1 MPTRRQIGALTL
13 VIAATMSLPA
23 TAATDPY
30 FVTAW
35 AASVQGPYPVGNA
48 TAQPELHFAFADAT
62 KGATDQSFRLML
74 KPSIWGRQARLRLSN
89 AFGTQPVTFDQVYA
103 GLQEDSATLL
113 AGTNRPVTFGGKPGI
128 TIPPGQDA
136 TSDPVT
142 LTFVSTPGAPML
154 KGRRLAVS
162 FHAVGETG
170 PMTWHAKALTTS
182 YVSRPGTGA
191 VTRAESEEAFPY
203 STTSWYFLDAVD
215 MTASPGTKALVAFGD
230 SIVDGTGSTLNG
242 DDRWPDVLARR
253 LRAAHGDKI
262 PVVNAG
268 IGGNMV
274 TGPKD
279 YAAHPFAGGPA
290 AIDRLDRDVIG
301 LTNVGTVIWLE
312 GINDF
317 GHDGADPAVVEAAV
331 RDAVTRLRARIPGV
345 RIFMATLTPAVNSTN
360 GAYGAPAVEAKRKAY
375 NRFIRTAGIFDGV
388 IDFDA
393 VTRDPSSGELK
404 AAFQPNSSV
413 GGPGDKLHPNR
424 AGYLAMGG
432 AIDLK
437 MIAGH

>member
-1 MPTRRQIGALTL
+1 MPTRRQFGALTL
-13 VIAATMSLPA
+13 AIAATMPLS
-23 TAATDPY
+23 AAANDPY

-35 AASVQGPYPVGNA
+35 AASAQGPYPIGNA
-48 TAQPELHFAFADAT
+48 TAQPELRFAFPDAD
-62 KGATDQSFRLML
+62 KGAANQSFRLML
-74 KPSIWGRQARLRLSN
+74 KPSIWGRQARIRLSN
-89 AFGTQPVTFDQVYA
+89 VFGTRPVTFDQVYA
-103 GLQEDSATLL
+103 GLQEESATLL
-113 AGTNRPVTFGGKPGI
+113 PGTNRPVTFGGKSAI
-128 TIPPGQDA
+128 VIPPGKDA

-162 FHAVGETG
+162 FHVVGETG
-170 PMTWHAKALTTS
+170 PMTWHAKGLTTS
-182 YVSRPGTGA
+182 YVSEPHSGV
-191 VTRAESEEAFPY
+191 VTKAETEEAFPY

-215 MTASPGTKALVAFGD
+215 MTAMPGTKAIVAFGD
-230 SIVDGTGSTLNG
+230 SITDGTASTING
-242 DDRWPDVLARR
+242 NDRWPDVLARR
-253 LRAAHGDKI
+253 LRAAYGDKF

-290 AIDRLDRDVIG
+290 AIDRLQRDVIS
-301 LTNVGTVIWLE
+301 LSNVGSVIWLE

-317 GHDGADPAVVEAAV
+317 GHDNADPAVVETAV
-331 RDAVTRLRARIPGV
+331 RDTIKRLRARIPGV
-345 RIFMATLTPAVNSTN
+345 RIFMATLTPALNSSN
-360 GAYGAPAVEAKRKAY
+360 GAYGAPSIEEKRMAF
-375 NRFIRTAGIFDGV
+375 NHFIHTAGIFDGV

-393 VTRDPSSGELK
+393 VTRDPVSGELK
-404 AAFQPNSSV
+404 PPFQPNSSV

-424 AGYLAMGG
+424 AGYLAMGS
-432 AIDLK
+432 AIDLT